1 MVFENKRINMKCK
14 KHILIFFG
22 KKIQSMKKI
31 FVWNLGVLFF
41 IYKYIKI
48 IFFYFLKFFY
58 IKTLKQLKKL
68 KIHFKYK

>member
-48 IFFYFLKFFY
+48 IFFYFLKIFLY
-58 IKTLKQLKKL
+58 QNVKTIKKTKNS
-68 KIHFKYK
+68 F